1 MLGGD
6 DIPLAA
12 ALNEEEQIRR
22 ALNRFRF
29 DPEFRGP
36 TGRVPITA
44 FANLVAVSPQALYKI
59 MGGAH
64 MRYDTRARIIAGIRL
79 VLERGL
85 RWQRHNDKWH
95 RNKDGTDQNFQ
106 LSK

>member
-36 TGRVPITA
+36 HGRVPITA
-44 FANLVAVSPQALYKI
+44 FAGLVAVSPQALYKI
-59 MGGAH
+59 MAGAH
-64 MRYDTRARIIAGIRL
+64 MRYDTRARIIAGIRM

-95 RNKDGTDQNFQ
+95 RNDNKK
-106 LSK
+106 LHLLE